1 MWKQINGKNE
11 LFLQKKRNPILS
23 HFRNENGIVCS
34 ISISNRF
41 RSCSAAIR
49 QKSIF
54 SIYFHDHCSLNAISS
69 TIKEGKGR
77 KIVADV
83 LLRTSSLFLSRQMLI
98 RVFLFVSLFFH
109 FSVLPSLF
117 IPTWI
122 ETVFFFYYYFVRET
136 RDYFGSSVSN
146 WYFQWF
152 FTENGGIS
160 SLYISSRRKN
170 WRKLLIFKLNIGFQI
185 YRDVVSTFD
194 QHLNYFFLR
203 LLLHRKLFSKLFH
216 G

>member
-1 MWKQINGKNE
+1 MFIQNCFFFFLWKQINGKNE

-23 HFRNENGIVCS
+23 HFRNENRIVCS

-98 RVFLFVSLFFH
+98 RVFLFVSLFFS
-109 FSVLPSLF
+109 FLCSFFIVTLIVTIATL

-160 SLYISSRRKN
+160 SLYISSSGEKTDEN
-170 WRKLLIFKLNIGFQI
+170 F
-185 YRDVVSTFD
+185 
-194 QHLNYFFLR
+194 
-203 LLLHRKLFSKLFH
+203 
-216 G
+216 

>member
-1 MWKQINGKNE
+1 MFIQNCFFFLWKQINGKNE

-23 HFRNENGIVCS
+23 HFRNENRIVCS

-98 RVFLFVSLFFH
+98 RVFLFVSLFFS
-109 FSVLPSLF
+109 FLCSSF
-117 IPTWI
+117 IVYTYLNRDC
-122 ETVFFFYYYFVRET
+122 FFFFIIISFERREIILA
-136 RDYFGSSVSN
+136 RAFPIDISN
-146 WYFQWF
+146 GFSRKMEGYHH
-152 FTENGGIS
+152 
-160 SLYISSRRKN
+160 YIFPQVEK
-170 WRKLLIFKLNIGFQI
+170 KLTKTSNL
-185 YRDVVSTFD
+185 
-194 QHLNYFFLR
+194 
-203 LLLHRKLFSKLFH
+203 
-216 G
+216 

>member
-1 MWKQINGKNE
+1 MRSHRRLKKEREEKSWRMSSFGLLLSFYLGRCSSE
-11 LFLQKKRNPILS
+11 FFFL
-23 HFRNENGIVCS
+23 
-34 ISISNRF
+34 
-41 RSCSAAIR
+41 
-49 QKSIF
+49 
-54 SIYFHDHCSLNAISS
+54 
-69 TIKEGKGR
+69 
-77 KIVADV
+77 
-83 LLRTSSLFLSRQMLI
+83 SLF
-98 RVFLFVSLFFH
+98 FFH

-203 LLLHRKLFSKLFH
+203 LLLHRKLFSKLVH

>member
-1 MWKQINGKNE
+1 MEKMNSSCK
-11 LFLQKKRNPILS
+11 KKRNPILS

-98 RVFLFVSLFFH
+98 RVFLFVFLFFFFISLFFLH
-109 FSVLPSLF
+109 CLYLPESRL
-117 IPTWI
+117 
-122 ETVFFFYYYFVRET
+122 FFFLLLFRSRDERLFWLERFQLIFPMVFHGKWRDIIIIYFLK
-136 RDYFGSSVSN
+136 
-146 WYFQWF
+146 W
-152 FTENGGIS
+152 
-160 SLYISSRRKN
+160 RKN

-203 LLLHRKLFSKLFH
+203 LLLHRKLFSKLVH